1 MNGDAAVA
9 REAAPL
15 SRFSEL
21 ARSGVPIGL
30 FAVVV
35 VLPLLLFFMDLGT
48 PSLWDPD
55 EGLPAEVARE
65 MLITRRWLSPELNF
79 VAYPQRPPAYFWA
92 LAASMHALGAHN
104 EAALRLPSVL
114 LAIAGVWL
122 VLSWGW
128 RHLRPIS
135 GTFAALVLTTTGGY
149 VGLGRLAIDDAAGGL
164 LLSISLLGMGEPLLS
179 RRAGFPW
186 LFYLALA
193 AAVLTLGPATLLLP
207 VLVTSLFVGLLR
219 EPGRI
224 LDLRPLRGAGVVGV
238 LVALVLVPAAILD
251 IAYVRGLFEHSLLR
265 FVDPAFEKNHSY
277 SLLAFLGVVPLVM
290 LPWGIFLPWSL
301 RDSLR
306 SGGERS
312 LEARLFLLAWLAGDL
327 LFFVL
332 SAVNLIAYVIL
343 ALFPLSL
350 LTGRALA
357 RFVRRP
363 RTTSLFADPVLFGS
377 SLLFLVVL
385 AVPFLTRHWLQD
397 QFPTYA
403 DKIVFSFLLIPLA
416 AAGIGAVA
424 RRNRVGSLAAVT
436 ACGALTLI
444 GLYHFGAETV
454 SAYNSMEVPA
464 EMIARRLPSAA
475 SLVSY
480 GTTSHTLAFYSGR
493 PVRHLSSAD
502 EAEPLLNSDLPV
514 GLLTKER
521 YLPELRARLR
531 RPLYLWWVG
540 DSKKVLLTNLP
551 SPENGERKILLPTT
565 VGAPSSLPIEL
576 GSRHDATRAR
586 GRD

>member
-9 REAAPL
+9 RDAAAPA
-15 SRFSEL
+15 SRLTEL
-21 ARSGVPIGL
+21 ARSGVPLWLLAI
-30 FAVVV
+30 VI
-35 VLPLLLFFMDLGT
+35 VLPLVLFFADLGT

-79 VAYPQRPPAYFWA
+79 VPYPQRPPAYFWA
-92 LAASMHALGAHN
+92 LAASMQMLGAHN

-128 RHLRPIS
+128 RHMRPIS
-135 GTFAALVLTTTGGY
+135 GTFSALVLATTGGY
-149 VGLGRLAIDDAAGGL
+149 VGLGRLAIDDAVGGL
-164 LLSISLLGMGEPLLS
+164 LLSLSLLGMSEPLLS

-193 AAVLTLGPATLLLP
+193 AAALTLGPATLLLP
-207 VLVTSLFVGLLR
+207 VLVTALFVGLLR
-219 EPGRI
+219 EPGRM
-224 LDLRPLRGAGVVGV
+224 LDLRPFRGIGIVGV
-238 LVALVLVPAAILD
+238 LIALVLVPAAILD
-251 IAYVRGLFEHSLLR
+251 GAYVRGLFEHTLLR
-265 FVDPAFEKNHSY
+265 FIDPEFEENHSY
-277 SLLAFLGVVPLVM
+277 SLLAFFGVVPLVM

-301 RDSLR
+301 RDALR

-332 SAVNLIAYVIL
+332 TAANLIAYVIL

-350 LTGRALA
+350 LTGRSLA
-357 RFVRRP
+357 RFLRRP
-363 RTTSLFADPVLFGS
+363 RTASLFADPVLFGS

-385 AVPFLTRHWLQD
+385 AVPFLTRRLLQN

-403 DKIVFSFLLIPLA
+403 DKLVFSFLLIPLA

-424 RRNRVGSLAAVT
+424 RRNRVGSLAAVA
-436 ACGALTLI
+436 ACGALTLV

-464 EMIARRLPSAA
+464 EMIALRLPVAA

-521 YLPELRARLR
+521 YLPEIRARLR
-531 RPLYLWWVG
+531 RPLYLWWIG
-540 DSKKVLLTNLP
+540 DSKKVLLANLP
-551 SPENGERKILLPTT
+551 PPENGERKILLPTRA
-565 VGAPSSLPIEL
+565 GAPGAVPSP
-576 GSRHDATRAR
+576 G
-586 GRD
+586 